1 MLARLDKHH
10 IPVSF
15 AYLPD
20 KTFTSY
26 YVFLFM
32 LLRAFRKR
40 RSEILKIVPQANLM
54 MRVVKMDYEIAI
66 HKAFR
71 LFKRKVCMS
80 LFKKLAT
87 FFTRALLH
95 SQLHSAKYNTFII
108 QGCFFHYGQCI
119 WRYVAGNGMTK
130 AYHYDPELRNLVRMV
145 CGLVFVPPEMLP
157 EAIRQLRAYKFNP
170 ESKFYEQNLKF
181 QDIILDTHDRVW
193 MNGSFPPSMWNHAN
207 ETTNLTNNDNE
218 VCMVEHSIF
227 NSLAQFLSILEL
239 QFATQQAGSIS
250 SSERCSAPLSPGQG
264 KCQSY

>member
-1 MLARLDKHH
+1 MAGWVKGIILRH
-10 IPVSF
+10 F
-15 AYLPD
+15 QYL
-20 KTFTSY
+20 Y
-26 YVFLFM
+26 L
-32 LLRAFRKR
+32 
-40 RSEILKIVPQANLM
+40 
-54 MRVVKMDYEIAI
+54 
-66 HKAFR
+66 
-71 LFKRKVCMS
+71 
-80 LFKKLAT
+80 
-87 FFTRALLH
+87 FTRALLH
-95 SQLHSAKYNTFII
+95 SQLHRAKGTDNTFII

-181 QDIILDTHDRVW
+181 QDILLDTHDRVW